1 MPDKFGD
8 LARLLHVLDSIEEI
22 KQYTLD
28 AEFEDF
34 EDQSMMKNACIR
46 QLEIIGEACNRISEE
61 IRLKYPRIEWSQI
74 IGLRNILIHQYFGVD
89 DRVIWDIIK
98 QDLIDLESKIK
109 EIVKDLTYK
118 S

>member
-1 MPDKFGD
+1 MSGKLGD
-8 LARLLHVLDSIEEI
+8 LARLLHIIDSIEEI

-28 AEFEDF
+28 AIFKDF

-61 IRLKYPRIEWSQI
+61 TRKNYSQIDWSQI

-89 DRVIWDIIK
+89 DKVIWDIIK
-98 QDLIDLESKIK
+98 LDIIELEGKIK
-109 EIVKDLTYK
+109 LIVKDISNK

>member
-1 MPDKFGD
+1 MPDKLGD

-22 KQYTLD
+22 KQYTHD

-61 IRLKYPRIEWSQI
+61 IRQKYPQIEWSQI
-74 IGLRNILIHQYFGVD
+74 VGLRNILIHQYFGVD
-89 DRVIWDIIK
+89 DKVIWDIIK
-98 QDLIDLESKIK
+98 QDLVDLESKIK
-109 EIVKDLTYK
+109 EIVQDLSNK